1 MSKPNLFLY
10 QNVFLFLQDYYNYRR
25 QQDKLFSYQ
34 IWCKELKFT
43 NRSYLRLV
51 TFGKRPVSEKL
62 CSLFV
67 IHFNFSAQETDF
79 FTALVHFTQ
88 CKDADQRKLFA
99 KQLLSFSQIGESVL
113 ETQKHF
119 DFLSNS
125 ILPKL
130 QTLLSFEDIQ
140 KTATT
145 LAQLLDISET
155 ELVQNLTVLEKIGLV
170 TKATDKNAQVVW
182 QSLHKAWKVPE
193 SAQALGHQ
201 EFYRNSLKEAEQAIQ
216 LPFSDR
222 RFRSLFWAMN
232 EKEFNAF
239 LKDFEIFVRE
249 QMNKHNV
256 DHLNDR
262 RLFQMNFNFFSVSK
276 PNLMNGTN

>member
-1 MSKPNLFLY
+1 MSKPNLFIY

-25 QQDKLFSYQ
+25 QKDKLFSYQ
-34 IWCKELKFT
+34 VWNKELKFT

-67 IHFNFSAQETDF
+67 EYFSFSTQETGF

-88 CKDADQRKLFA
+88 CKDAEQRKLFA
-99 KQLLSFSQIGESVL
+99 KQLLSYSQVGESVL

-119 DFLSNS
+119 DFLSNP

-130 QTLLSFEDIQ
+130 QTLLSFEDIH
-140 KTATT
+140 KTVTT
-145 LAQLLDISET
+145 LAQLLDASE
-155 ELVQNLTVLEKIGLV
+155 EEVSQNLIALENIDLV
-170 TKATDKNAQVVW
+170 SRTTDKSGQTLW

-193 SAQALGHQ
+193 SARALGHQ
-201 EFYRNSLKEAEQAIQ
+201 EFFRNSLKEAEQAIQ

-232 EKEFNAF
+232 EKEFDAF
-239 LKDFEIFVRE
+239 LKDFETFVRE

-276 PNLMNGTN
+276 ASLVNGTN